1 MIKIH
6 HARPSR
12 GARVVW
18 LCEEL
23 GVPYEIVP
31 HEFNRSELQ
40 NPAYLALQPLG
51 QLPAIEDGDVRMF
64 ESGAILG
71 YLLEK
76 YGQGRLAPAP
86 GTRERAEYL
95 QWFHFGEASLA
106 VHVTTIVRHRFGRSE
121 ERRLEGAVTEGRE
134 RAKLGIEVVERALHG
149 RAYIL
154 GDDFTAADIM
164 VSYGI
169 VMANF
174 IGELPDGLENVR
186 AYMARL
192 KERPAYGPAWA

>member
-31 HEFNRSELQ
+31 HEFNRSALQ
-40 NPAYLALQPLG
+40 SPAYLAVQPLG

-64 ESGAILG
+64 ESGAILV

-121 ERRLEGAVTEGRE
+121 EKRLEGAVTEGRE

-149 RAYIL
+149 RPYIL

-169 VMANF
+169 IMANF